1 MKIIAFSGKKE
12 SGKTTALNHVAKQLI
27 SGYTILNFADTLK
40 IIVARTF
47 VPAAEIPKKDSAVAW
62 IDAHKGYAL
71 PCGMNVR
78 AMLQTLGTEVFRAL
92 WEPVWLNAFRHR
104 IPKEA
109 EDGKVTILVG
119 DVRFPNELALIH
131 ELGGKVI
138 RLTRDP
144 NNGNDAHA
152 SETALDDCTD
162 FDAFIDNGALSVEQ
176 TNRMVW
182 DTIFKGEG
190 WL

>member
-27 SGYTILNFADTLK
+27 SGYTVLNFADTLK

-47 VPAAEIPKKDSAVAW
+47 VLAAEISKKDGAIEW
-62 IDAHKGYAL
+62 INAHKDYLL
-71 PCGMNVR
+71 PCGMTVR

-109 EDGKVTILVG
+109 EEGKTVVLCG
-119 DVRFPNELALIH
+119 DVRFPNEVALIK
-131 ELGGKVI
+131 ELGGNII

-144 NNGNDAHA
+144 NNGADQHE
-152 SETALDDCTD
+152 SETALDDYD
-162 FDAFIDNGALSVEQ
+162 GFDAFIDNEGLSVEQ

>member
-1 MKIIAFSGKKE
+1 MKIIAFSGKKQ
-12 SGKTTALNHVAKQLI
+12 SGKTTALLHVAKQLI
-27 SGYTILNFADTLK
+27 SGYVIVNFADTLK

-47 VPAAEIPKKDSAVAW
+47 VPAADLPKGIEPIKW
-62 IDAHKGYAL
+62 IDENKDTVL
-71 PCGMNVR
+71 PCGMTVR
-78 AMLQTLGTEVFRAL
+78 AMLQTLGTDVFRAL

-104 IPKEA
+104 LPKEA
-109 EDGKVTILVG
+109 ESGKVTVLVG

-144 NNGNDAHA
+144 NAGNDQHA
-152 SETALDDCTD
+152 SETALDNEKD
-162 FDAFIDNGALSVEQ
+162 FDAFIDNGALAVDQ
-176 TNRMVW
+176 ANRMVW

>member
-1 MKIIAFSGKKE
+1 MKLIAFSGKKM

-47 VPAAEIPKKDSAVAW
+47 VPAAEIPKKDGAITW
-62 IDAHKGYAL
+62 IDEHKDYQL

-78 AMLQTLGTEVFRAL
+78 EMLQTLGTEVFRAL
-92 WEPVWLNAFRHR
+92 WEPVWINAFLHR

-109 EDGKVTILVG
+109 EDGKVMVLCG
-119 DVRFPNELALIH
+119 DVRFPNELATIH

-144 NNGNDAHA
+144 NKGADTHA
-152 SETALDDCTD
+152 SETALDDCKD
-162 FDAFIDNGALSVEQ
+162 FDAFIDNDNLTVEQ

-182 DTIFKGEG
+182 DTIFKGKG